1 MSRAQIH
8 AIYGFMAI
16 KICVVN
22 LGTPAQTLM
31 LTNLFAAIKS
41 KEKDSYLTLI
51 IDKKNRNLTEIISE
65 VDEFILFDRDQKE
78 ERHYEYVKKQ
88 LKGLIASN
96 VDLVINTSSDKLSSA
111 ISSIIESSA
120 FEGVVFDEYGKKWIE
135 NPWFA
140 YLDNL
145 STNNSLNLFHY
156 ADIISIACN
165 YFRSIKQADAFS
177 YDSNTRVI
185 VDVDKSEDLLESL
198 PKNCFT
204 LSKTNKN
211 TAETMELIKNCSL
224 VVSSDAY
231 ISALASYF
239 GKKVVFVC
247 EDDNCFTYG
256 PYGDSNYILQVKK
269 RTENVKDDL
278 LQFLNFLLFRGD
290 KTVLSFTT
298 IDVFVSRHDID
309 GFLEF
314 IPFIKKDIEQKDF
327 YKWVYRSVL
336 KGTIARS
343 IKAGDPQRFLSFGEK
358 YIDRVV
364 DIDREVEYLVSKV
377 FSRYNTESLK
387 RLVRDL
393 PEFKGQI
400 SELKAKAFDGQKKAR
415 EFLNTVAM
423 NSENMD
429 EIKKK
434 KLEITEINS
443 SIHRMIEN
451 NDHKFGPIM
460 NNFKQEKGDEHITNL
475 FPMAKGVM
483 TKYEELFSKASF
495 LEEIIEGLWKR
506 IN

>member
-22 LGTPAQTLM
+22 LDTPAQTLM
-31 LTNLFAAIKS
+31 LTNLFVAIKS
-41 KEKDSYLTLI
+41 KEKDSHITLI
-51 IDKKNRNLTEIISE
+51 IDKKNSFLTELISE

-78 ERHYEYVKKQ
+78 ARYHEYVKKQ
-88 LKGLIASN
+88 LKGLLVSN
-96 VDLVINTSSDKLSSA
+96 IDLVINTSSDKLSSA
-111 ISSIIESSA
+111 ISSMIESSA

-145 STNNSLNLFHY
+145 NTNNRFNLFHY
-156 ADIISIACN
+156 SDIVSIACS
-165 YFRSIKQADAFS
+165 YFRSIKQEEVFS
-177 YDSNTRVI
+177 YDYNDRVI
-185 VDVDKSEDLLESL
+185 LDVNKADILLQNL
-198 PKNCFT
+198 PNNCFT
-204 LSKTNKN
+204 LSKTSKY
-211 TAETMELIKNCSL
+211 TTETTELIKKCSL
-224 VVSSDAY
+224 VVSSDTY

-239 GKKVVFVC
+239 GKKNVFVC
-247 EDDNCFTYG
+247 ENDEYLTYG
-256 PYGDSNYILQVKK
+256 PYSDSSYVL
-269 RTENVKDDL
+269 RVKDKAGNVNDDIL
-278 LQFLNFLLFRGD
+278 KFLKFLLFKGD
-290 KTVLSFTT
+290 KTTLSLTT
-298 IDVFVSRHDID
+298 VDVFVSRHDID

-314 IPFIKKDIEQKDF
+314 IPFIRKEIGQEDF

-336 KGTIARS
+336 KGTMARS

-377 FSRYNTESLK
+377 LNRYNNESVK
-387 RLVRDL
+387 RLVTEL
-393 PEFKGQI
+393 SCFKEQVT
-400 SELKAKAFDGQKKAR
+400 ELKAKAFDGQKKAR
-415 EFLNTVAM
+415 EFLNIVAM
-423 NSENMD
+423 NSDNME

-434 KLEITEINS
+434 KLEIIEVNA
-443 SIHRMIEN
+443 SIHMMIEN
-451 NDHKFGPIM
+451 NSHNFGPIM

-475 FPMAKGVM
+475 FPMAKGIM